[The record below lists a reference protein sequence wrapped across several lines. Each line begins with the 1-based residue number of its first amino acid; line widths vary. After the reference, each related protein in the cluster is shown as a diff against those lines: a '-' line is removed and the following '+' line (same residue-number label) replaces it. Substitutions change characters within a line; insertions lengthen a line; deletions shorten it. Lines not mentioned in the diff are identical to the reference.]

1 MDEFLASM
9 DEAQKSTSTNPV
21 MPLLAKWE
29 GRFPG
34 KTTDSIRTWCNVRD
48 DRKLM
53 IDRLEE
59 KCQVS
64 EL

>member
-1 MDEFLASM
+1 MDEFLTSM
-9 DEAQKSTSTNPV
+9 DEAQKSISANPV
-21 MPLLAKWE
+21 LPLLAKWE

-34 KTTDSIRTWCNVRD
+34 KTTDSIRTWGNVRD
-48 DRKLM
+48 DRRLL

-59 KCQVS
+59 KCQVN